1 MGTKNHKLVDGKL
14 LQTDKQFRNLKQS
27 QKEKIN
33 GWLFKEYHRLWL
45 EDGREP
51 QKKKGEIVSMVMK
64 QIRAADIWIPEAEVR
79 KYFSGRVSHYR
90 KRMQRKLEHQFQE
103 ENLLTEEVIMAAVN
117 GEKEAVQKV
126 VEHYTN
132 YIDDL
137 CTVEEPQEDGTVK
150 KRIDEDMRQTVTLK
164 LIESLPEFKVEL

>member
-14 LQTDKQFRNLKQS
+14 LQT
-27 QKEKIN
+27 E
-33 GWLFKEYHRLWL
+33 
-45 EDGREP
+45 
-51 QKKKGEIVSMVMK
+51 
-64 QIRAADIWIPEAEVR
+64 
-79 KYFSGRVSHYR
+79 
-90 KRMQRKLEHQFQE
+90 LEHQFQE

-126 VEHYTN
+126 VEHYTD

-150 KRIDEDMRQTVTLK
+150 KHIDEDMRQTVTLK